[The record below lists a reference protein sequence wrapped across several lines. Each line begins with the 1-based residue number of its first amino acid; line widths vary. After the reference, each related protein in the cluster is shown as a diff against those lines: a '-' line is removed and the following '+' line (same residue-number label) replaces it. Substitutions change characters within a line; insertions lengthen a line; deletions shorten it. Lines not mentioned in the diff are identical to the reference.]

1 MQLKDLK
8 KMTAF
13 DDTSDVSD
21 KRLTI
26 SKALVFMNEFCNKVY
41 DSFDQS
47 RTNTDKIQSDFLV
60 DAAVFNFNEYVQC
73 FISIV
78 TVCLMK
84 NNITPSK
91 LSDCTK
97 YSKRFLSEKVE
108 PALDFVYQRNALIHK
123 YNMYEEARS
132 EFITFMVNYSD
143 LLMDVVN
150 ELRDYCEKHDLL
162 NERVSA

>member
-1 MQLKDLK
+1 MQLRDLK
-8 KMTAF
+8 KVTSF
-13 DDTSDVSD
+13 DDTADVRD

-26 SKALVFMNEFCNKVY
+26 SKALDFMNQFCNKVY

-47 RTNTDKIQSDFLV
+47 RKNPDRIQSDFLV
-60 DAAVFNFNEYVQC
+60 DAAVLNFNEYVQC
-73 FISIV
+73 FIGVI
-78 TVCLMK
+78 TVCLME
-84 NNITPSK
+84 NDIIPSK

-108 PALDFVYQRNALIHK
+108 PTLDFMYQQNSLIHK

-132 EFITFMVNYSD
+132 EFITFMINYSD

-150 ELRDYCEKHDLL
+150 ELRDYCTKYDLL